1 MTGDRLIEL
10 LPRGVPGRAPIEAL
24 TPQAQFVD
32 PERLLQ
38 DPAWRH
44 DGKRLYL
51 GMVGDQPIGAHLE
64 THVMTVAGSR
74 QGKGRNVI
82 LPNLLLYEGSVLV
95 TDPKGELARISAR
108 HRAEGFGQRVC
119 VLDPFNVTGART
131 APWRVRWNPM
141 ARLDSNDPGSIDTA
155 DLIADALVVSD
166 GGERHWSGSAHT
178 LVRGVIL
185 HVATCHAYEDS
196 CNLSTVRRLLL
207 HGSLDA
213 RVGMA
218 EQNDGGG
225 GRQDVSPL
233 EPLRREM
240 MANDA
245 FEGLVQDAAAD
256 FFDRPSKERGSVLST
271 ARRNLD
277 FMAIPGLRDVL
288 TGHDVDLK
296 ELKTE
301 TRGLSLYLCLPAN
314 RMGRGSRWLRLFINL
329 ALDAMEQD
337 RTAPDIP
344 VLFVLDEF
352 PVLGH
357 LKQLEDA
364 AGQIAGFGVRL
375 WPILQD
381 LGQLKALYRERW
393 QTFIGNSQFVQL
405 FGYNDL
411 ETLNWV
417 SDRLGTTT
425 VVVEEIARTTHDQR
439 QRGATGESLRLQVDK
454 LLTGEEVARY
464 FGRQAEQKRQLVIHA
479 GGDPLILGRVNYDDA
494 NFLQGAFDPRD

>member
-1 MTGDRLIEL
+1 
-10 LPRGVPGRAPIEAL
+10 
-24 TPQAQFVD
+24 
-32 PERLLQ
+32 
-38 DPAWRH
+38 
-44 DGKRLYL
+44 
-51 GMVGDQPIGAHLE
+51 
-64 THVMTVAGSR
+64 
-74 QGKGRNVI
+74 
-82 LPNLLLYEGSVLV
+82 
-95 TDPKGELARISAR
+95 
-108 HRAEGFGQRVC
+108 
-119 VLDPFNVTGART
+119 
-131 APWRVRWNPM
+131 
-141 ARLDSNDPGSIDTA
+141 
-155 DLIADALVVSD
+155 
-166 GGERHWSGSAHT
+166 
-178 LVRGVIL
+178 
-185 HVATCHAYEDS
+185 
-196 CNLSTVRRLLL
+196 
-207 HGSLDA
+207 
-213 RVGMA
+213 
-218 EQNDGGG
+218 
-225 GRQDVSPL
+225 
-233 EPLRREM
+233 
-240 MANDA
+240 
-245 FEGLVQDAAAD
+245 
-256 FFDRPSKERGSVLST
+256 
-271 ARRNLD
+271 
-277 FMAIPGLRDVL
+277 
-288 TGHDVDLK
+288 
-296 ELKTE
+296 
-301 TRGLSLYLCLPAN
+301 
-314 RMGRGSRWLRLFINL
+314 
-329 ALDAMEQD
+329 MEQD

-405 FGYNDL
+405 FGNNDL